1 MTIMMYIYDATTIIR
16 RRSTLHKIAIQSYQ
30 RLYVIILYHAIC
42 NLENA

>member
-16 RRSTLHKIAIQSYQ
+16 RRKIAIQSYQ

>member
-16 RRSTLHKIAIQSYQ
+16 RRSKIAIQSYQ